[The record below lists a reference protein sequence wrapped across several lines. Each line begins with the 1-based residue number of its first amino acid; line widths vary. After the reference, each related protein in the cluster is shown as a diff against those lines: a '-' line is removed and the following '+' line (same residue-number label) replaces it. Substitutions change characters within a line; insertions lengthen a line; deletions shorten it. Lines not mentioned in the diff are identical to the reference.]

1 MLMAY
6 AINIDDAWG
15 IVNVG
20 NYQSLEDARKVF
32 SSIYE
37 DLWYKSDGTVKAVE
51 LVLGTDAGSGQ
62 GLEWFAFRSF
72 RFPRAP
78 YAGRAPDLEVLSVEP
93 WAGGCGWLG
102 ACARSDLF
110 ESRWQKEYAL
120 SALENVQ
127 FFRGKSELRT

>member
-62 GLEWFAFRSF
+62 GLEWFAFR
-72 RFPRAP
+72 
-78 YAGRAPDLEVLSVEP
+78 
-93 WAGGCGWLG
+93 
-102 ACARSDLF
+102 
-110 ESRWQKEYAL
+110 
-120 SALENVQ
+120 
-127 FFRGKSELRT
+127 